1 MVGGPE
7 RAAGR
12 GLAAEGGMIG
22 GLELSAPDSP
32 MACDLINHTHVMKLQ
47 EKSLKD
53 WAWRASELV
62 NRVLGREGD
71 DPREGREASS
81 PFSSLALCI
90 SSISSSTPELY
101 PL

>member
-1 MVGGPE
+1 
-7 RAAGR
+7 
-12 GLAAEGGMIG
+12 MIG

-81 PFSSLALCI
+81 PFSNLALCI